1 MDRSRDFDP
10 NRDDQVDNTDL
21 DTDQTGQD
29 PTVDSDGTADG
40 AEQPR
45 R

>member
-1 MDRSRDFDP
+1 MDPNRDFDP
-10 NRDDQVDNTDL
+10 TTDGQDVDGVE

-29 PTVDSDGTADG
+29 VDQDGTADG